1 MHPCE
6 ARPAPAGAMPYDWY
20 AVYTR
25 HQHEKSA
32 SQILTNKGFEVLLPL
47 YHSVNRWKD
56 RRKIILRPL
65 FSNYL
70 FIRADLERK
79 VEVLRTV
86 GVCWFLSNAGAPAAI
101 SSWEIELIRKLVE
114 SPSHLQPHPF
124 LERGDQV
131 RVIRGPF
138 AGLTGT
144 LSRVKNQHRVV
155 VSIEL
160 LRKSAA
166 VEVEISSLERIGPP
180 RSFGS
185 QLDGPNASLSD

>member
-1 MHPCE
+1 
-6 ARPAPAGAMPYDWY
+6 MPYDWY

-32 SQILTNKGFEVLLPL
+32 SQILASKGFEVLLPV
-47 YHSVNRWKD
+47 YASVNRWKD
-56 RRKIILRPL
+56 RRKTILCPL

-70 FIRADLERK
+70 FVRADLKRR
-79 VEVLRTV
+79 VEVLRTA
-86 GVCWFLSNAGAPAAI
+86 GVCWFVDNAGIPSALAP
-101 SSWEIELIRKLVE
+101 WEVELIRKLVE
-114 SPSHLQPHPF
+114 SPSHLQPYPF

-138 AGLTGT
+138 AGMTGI
-144 LSRVKNQHRVV
+144 LCRLKNQHRVV

-166 VEVEISSLERIGPP
+166 IEVEVSSLERISP
-180 RSFGS
+180 RSVCS
-185 QLDGPNASLSD
+185 QAASA